1 MDLFGNIRDWNR
13 VRQTRNEL
21 NSLSNR
27 ELNDLGINRGDIPFI
42 ARRAIQRS
50 A

>member
-1 MDLFGNIRDWNR
+1 MEIFNNIRTWNR

-21 NSLSNR
+21 NSLTTR

-42 ARRAIQRS
+42 ARRAARR
-50 A
+50 

>member
-1 MDLFGNIRDWNR
+1 MDIFGNIRTWNR

-27 ELNDLGINRGDIPFI
+27 ELSDLGITRGDIPFI
-42 ARRAIQRS
+42 AKRASR
-50 A
+50 